1 MTDEER
7 NECLLVLKRSVRMA
21 NHYGIKIVDQ
31 CDGNA
36 AVAATTA
43 AVMLSTFAA
52 SAGMSMHA
60 AVGLFMTVHKQ
71 TEAMVKERT

>member
-7 NECLLVLKRSVRMA
+7 EQCLLVLKRSIRMA
-21 NHYGIKIVDQ
+21 HHYGIKIVDQ
-31 CDGNA
+31 CEGNA

-52 SAGMSMHA
+52 SAGMSMHD
-60 AVGLFMTVHKQ
+60 AVGLFMSVHKQ
-71 TEAMVKERT
+71 TETMIKERT

>member
-7 NECLLVLKRSVRMA
+7 DQCLLVLKRAVRMA
-21 NHYGIKIVDQ
+21 NHYGVKIVDE
-31 CDGNA
+31 CEGNA

-43 AVMLSTFAA
+43 AVMLSTFCA
-52 SAGMSMHA
+52 SAGMSMHD
-60 AVGLFMTVHKQ
+60 AVGLFMSVHKQ